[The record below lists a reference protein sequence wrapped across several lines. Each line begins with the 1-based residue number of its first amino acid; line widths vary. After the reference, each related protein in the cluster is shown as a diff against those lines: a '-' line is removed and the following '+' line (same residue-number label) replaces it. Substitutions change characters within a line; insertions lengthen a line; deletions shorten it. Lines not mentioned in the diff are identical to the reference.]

1 MSTTSLIMDT
11 TFDDTFLYDFSQAAD
26 PADFS
31 SLTQLDF
38 DDNTI
43 QCLLD
48 NPQDFATISVAPATT
63 LPSANQGL
71 RTPDSSSNVP
81 LADPPTE
88 AEEIKKLLQNL
99 STRIEDLERAVS
111 AGNCQINQIG
121 FNIDR
126 ALPKLLSATEDF
138 RETIDNLRKS
148 LKVFSRELVNHLL
161 GWYVEGD
168 AEAEQS
174 T

>member
-1 MSTTSLIMDT
+1 MDT
-11 TFDDTFLYDFSQAAD
+11 TFDDAFLYDFSQAVD

-31 SLTQLDF
+31 SLTQFDL
-38 DDNTI
+38 DDNAI

-48 NPQDFATISVAPATT
+48 NPQDFATTSVAPATMQ
-63 LPSANQGL
+63 PSPYQGL
-71 RTPDSSSNVP
+71 RTPDSSSHVP
-81 LADPPTE
+81 APDPPSE

-138 RETIDNLRKS
+138 RETIDGLRKS

-168 AEAEQS
+168 VEAEQS

>member
-1 MSTTSLIMDT
+1 MDT
-11 TFDDTFLYDFSQAAD
+11 TFDDTFLYDFSQAVD

-48 NPQDFATISVAPATT
+48 NPQDFATMSVAPATT
-63 LPSANQGL
+63 QPAADQGL
-71 RTPDSSSNVP
+71 RTPDSNNHVQF
-81 LADPPTE
+81 ADPPTE

-99 STRIEDLERAVS
+99 ATRIEDLERAVS
-111 AGNCQINQIG
+111 DGNCQINQIG

-126 ALPKLLSATEDF
+126 ALPKLLKKPQGFLPGTGQPF
-138 RETIDNLRKS
+138 TGL
-148 LKVFSRELVNHLL
+148 
-161 GWYVEGD
+161 
-168 AEAEQS
+168 
-174 T
+174 

>member
-1 MSTTSLIMDT
+1 MDT
-11 TFDDTFLYDFSQAAD
+11 TFDDTFLYDFSQAVD

-48 NPQDFATISVAPATT
+48 NPQDFATMSVAPATT
-63 LPSANQGL
+63 QPPADQGL
-71 RTPDSSSNVP
+71 RTPDNHVQF
-81 LADPPTE
+81 ADPPTE

-99 STRIEDLERAVS
+99 ATRIEDLERAVS
-111 AGNCQINQIG
+111 DGNCQINQIG

-126 ALPKLLSATEDF
+126 ALPKLLSATEEV